1 MTKLSTLKVLEY
13 RFTGK
18 ELNGLKVPAY
28 YKGHRWY
35 IEMNE
40 KTISA
45 IDTMLEAHDPSLY
58 QEWLGYKEGG
68 MSSEGLAFQE
78 HLETP
83 DSTINLEDGSK
94 LVLSEQVTAP
104 ELTTIPLKEPTKQ
117 EIQKA
122 LDQLLEEANGY
133 IQSFLESVNVRDF
146 DSAKSYQKAFK
157 DAMTTR
163 LFWLFIK
170 DLVPKE
176 EIEKERKTYACD
188 KELMCI
194 LISSAELFE
203 KDFQKVQKSCVTP
216 LTVNETRYII

>member
-1 MTKLSTLKVLEY
+1 MTNLSTLKVLEY

-18 ELNGLKVPAY
+18 ELQSLKVPAY

-45 IDTMLEAHDPSLY
+45 IDTTLEAHDPSLY

-78 HLETP
+78 RLETP
-83 DSTINLEDGSK
+83 DGTIDLEDGSE
-94 LVLSEQVTAP
+94 LVLSEQTTTP
-104 ELTTIPLKEPTKQ
+104 EVTTIRLEEPTKK
-117 EIQKA
+117 EIEEA
-122 LDQLLEEANGY
+122 LAQLLKEANGY
-133 IQSFLESVNVRDF
+133 IQSFLNSVNVRDF

-176 EIEKERKTYACD
+176 EREKERKTYARD
-188 KELMCI
+188 EELMCI
-194 LISSAELFE
+194 LLSSAELFE
-203 KDFQKVQKSCVTP
+203 KNFRKAQKKLREP
-216 LTVNETRYII
+216 IDKE

>member
-1 MTKLSTLKVLEY
+1 MV
-13 RFTGK
+13 
-18 ELNGLKVPAY
+18 KVPAY

-45 IDTMLEAHDPSLY
+45 IDTMLEDHDPSLY

-68 MSSEGLAFQE
+68 MSSEGVAFQGR
-78 HLETP
+78 LETA
-83 DSTINLEDGSK
+83 DGTIDLEDESE

-104 ELTTIPLKEPTKQ
+104 ELTTILLEEPTKQ
-117 EIQKA
+117 EIEKA
-122 LDQLLEEANGY
+122 LDQLLKEAKGY
-133 IQSFLESVNVRDF
+133 IQSFLDSVNVRDF
-146 DSAKSYQKAFK
+146 DSAKIYQKAFK

-176 EIEKERKTYACD
+176 EREKERNTYARD
-188 KELMCI
+188 EELMCI
-194 LISSAELFE
+194 LLSSAEKFE
-203 KDFQKVQKSCVTP
+203 KNFRKAQKKLSEP
-216 LTVNETRYII
+216 IDK